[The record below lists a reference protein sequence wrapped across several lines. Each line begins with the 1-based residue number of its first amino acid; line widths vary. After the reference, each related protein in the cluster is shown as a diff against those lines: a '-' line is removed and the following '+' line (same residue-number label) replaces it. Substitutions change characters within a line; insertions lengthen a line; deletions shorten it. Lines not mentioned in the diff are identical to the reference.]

1 MENNWKYK
9 SLAALD
15 SSYSNVPI
23 DSTARLVEMCTT
35 LLRIPLNDYT
45 IENLRVMIGQGFGL
59 PYLIPLAIEKLKEDI
74 FAEGDLYPGDL
85 LSNVLNI
92 T

>member
-1 MENNWKYK
+1 
-9 SLAALD
+9 
-15 SSYSNVPI
+15 
-23 DSTARLVEMCTT
+23 
-35 LLRIPLNDYT
+35 
-45 IENLRVMIGQGFGL
+45 MIGQGFGL

-92 T
+92 DAMFWQKNIPEWKEINGLISNRIEELSINKISPDKFINASISEQKSL